1 MQLNRKV
8 VDKQGQKLGVDDMD
22 KEKSQNLY
30 KKTDGVLFNYRII
43 KAEINNLELEIEEI
57 KSEIDGVKSIG
68 YEERTGSTNAFNSSV
83 ENEVLKKEKLMHK
96 LLKEKASKQRLINKV
111 DNALNILDEEEREI
125 IKLRCF
131 DKMGWNKVG
140 ILTNRDG
147 DYCGRIKRK
156 AVNKLS
162 ELVWIGKKYT
172 E

>member
-1 MQLNRKV
+1 MDN
-8 VDKQGQKLGVDDMD
+8 DKSK
-22 KEKSQNLY
+22 NLY

-43 KAEINNLELEIEEI
+43 KAEISNLELEIEEI
-57 KSEIDGVKSIG
+57 KSEIDGVKSVG
-68 YEERTGSTNAFNSSV
+68 YEERTGATNAFNSSV

-96 LLKEKASKQRLINKV
+96 LLREKASKQRLVDKV

-156 AVNKLS
+156 AINKLS